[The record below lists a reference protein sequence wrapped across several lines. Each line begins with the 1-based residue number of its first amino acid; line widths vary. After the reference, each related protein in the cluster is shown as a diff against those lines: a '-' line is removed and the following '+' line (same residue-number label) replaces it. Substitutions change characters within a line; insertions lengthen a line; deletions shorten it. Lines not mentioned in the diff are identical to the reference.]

1 MVFPNTIE
9 KTTEVWFIVEKYVQ
23 IPLRVPLKHV
33 LPLSS
38 PVVLYGILKYQWEY
52 HWSLIYCWK
61 VCSDTICSTIE
72 TWFIIE

>member
-23 IPLRVPLKHV
+23 IPLVVPLKHD
-33 LPLSS
+33 LSLSS
-38 PVVLYGILKYQWEY
+38 PMVLNGILKYHWEY

-61 VCSDTICSTIE
+61 VCSDTIESTIE
-72 TWFIIE
+72 TSFIIE

>member
-9 KTTEVWFIVEKYVQ
+9 KTTEVWSIVEKYVQ
-23 IPLRVPLKHV
+23 IPLKHV

-38 PVVLYGILKYQWEY
+38 PMVLYGILKNHWEY
-52 HWSLIYCWK
+52 HWRMIYCWK
-61 VCSDTICSTIE
+61 VCSDTIGITIE